1 MIKLLYRKIAKMI
14 GMFFNYPVSAFS
26 ASAAFF
32 FIISAFPLAMLLIT
46 LLGYIPGLQQQ
57 MLQSEFLSVM
67 PPFLQEVATNL
78 FDEIYEKQ
86 TITLISV
93 TAVTALWAAS
103 RGFVSLIRGMNLVNG
118 IQEKRNYF
126 VVRGMAILCTF
137 GLMFA
142 IICSLIL
149 AVFGQK
155 IVHLLSHLFPALAN
169 FVFLASVSR
178 FGVLFVLLT
187 TLFLGLYLLVPSRRS
202 TLRAELPGAVLS
214 ALGWILFS
222 WLYSFYLARANSYI
236 YGSLTSA
243 VFIMLWLYACI
254 YILFLGAEL
263 NCYIRHKTHTKEN
276 DDVSRN

>member
-1 MIKLLYRKIAKMI
+1 MIKLLYQRIAKI
-14 GMFFNYPVSAFS
+14 VGVFFNYPVSAFS

-46 LLGYIPGLQQQ
+46 LLGYIPGLEQQ

-67 PPFLQEVATNL
+67 PEFLRQVAENL
-78 FDEIYEKQ
+78 FREIYEGQ
-86 TITLISV
+86 TVALISV
-93 TAVTALWAAS
+93 TAITALWAAS

-118 IQEKRNYF
+118 IKEKRNYF
-126 VVRGMAILCTF
+126 AVRGLAILCTF
-137 GLMFA
+137 GFMIA
-142 IICSLIL
+142 IICSLLL

-155 IVHLLSHLFPALAN
+155 IVGVLSHFFPSFSTSA
-169 FVFLASVSR
+169 FLTVSFR
-178 FGVLFVLLT
+178 FGVLFLLLT
-187 TLFLGLYLLVPSRRS
+187 ALFLGLYLWVPSRPS

-263 NCYIRHKTHTKEN
+263 NCYLRLKKGE
-276 DDVSRN
+276 

>member
-1 MIKLLYRKIAKMI
+1 MIKLLYRRIAKTVGI
-14 GMFFNYPVSAFS
+14 FFNYPVSAFS
-26 ASAAFF
+26 ASVAFF

-46 LLGYIPGLQQQ
+46 LLGYIPGLEQQ

-169 FVFLASVSR
+169 FVFLASLSR
-178 FGVLFVLLT
+178 FVVLFLLLT
-187 TLFLGLYLLVPSRRS
+187 ALFLGPICS
-202 TLRAELPGAVLS
+202 
-214 ALGWILFS
+214 
-222 WLYSFYLARANSYI
+222 
-236 YGSLTSA
+236 
-243 VFIMLWLYACI
+243 
-254 YILFLGAEL
+254 
-263 NCYIRHKTHTKEN
+263 
-276 DDVSRN
+276 

>member
-1 MIKLLYRKIAKMI
+1 MIKLLYQRITKIW
-14 GMFFNYPVSAFS
+14 GLFFNYPVSAFS

-46 LLGYIPGLQQQ
+46 LLGYIPGLEQQ

-67 PPFLQEVATNL
+67 PPFLQEVARSL
-78 FDEIYEKQ
+78 FDEIYRGQ
-86 TITLISV
+86 SITLISV
-93 TAVTALWAAS
+93 TAITALWAAS

-142 IICSLIL
+142 IICSLLL

-155 IVHLLSHLFPALAN
+155 IAGVLSHLFPPLATSA
-169 FVFLASVSR
+169 FLTVSFR

-202 TLRAELPGAVLS
+202 TLQAELPWAVLS

-222 WLYSFYLARANSYI
+222 WLYSFYLAHTNSYI

-263 NCYIRHKTHTKEN
+263 NCALRLKKISTPFKGE
-276 DDVSRN
+276 

>member
-1 MIKLLYRKIAKMI
+1 MIKLLYQRIAKI
-14 GMFFNYPVSAFS
+14 VGVFFKYPVSAFA

-46 LLGYIPGLQQQ
+46 LLGYIPGLEQQ

-67 PPFLQEVATNL
+67 PSFLQEVASKL

-86 TITLISV
+86 TVTLISV
-93 TAVTALWAAS
+93 TAVAALWAAS

-137 GLMFA
+137 GFMLA
-142 IICSLIL
+142 IVCSLLL

-155 IVHLLSHLFPALAN
+155 IVHFISSIFPALETSA
-169 FVFLASVSR
+169 FLAVSFR

-222 WLYSFYLARANSYI
+222 WLYSFYLAHANSYI

-263 NCYIRHKTHTKEN
+263 NCYLRLKNNPIPFKGE
-276 DDVSRN
+276 

>member
-1 MIKLLYRKIAKMI
+1 MIKLLYQRITKIW
-14 GMFFNYPVSAFS
+14 GLFFNYPVSAFS

-46 LLGYIPGLQQQ
+46 LLGYIPGLEQQ

-67 PPFLQEVATNL
+67 PEFLREVARKL
-78 FDEIYEKQ
+78 FDEIYKGQ
-86 TITLISV
+86 TVTLISV
-93 TAVTALWAAS
+93 TAITALWAAS

-126 VVRGMAILCTF
+126 LVRGMAILCTF

-155 IVHLLSHLFPALAN
+155 IAHLLAHFFPALETSA
-169 FVFLASVSR
+169 FLAASFR

-222 WLYSFYLARANSYI
+222 WLYSFYLAHSASYI

-243 VFIMLWLYACI
+243 VFIKLWLYACI

-263 NCYIRHKTHTKEN
+263 NCYIRLKDHPIQSKGE
-276 DDVSRN
+276 

>member
-1 MIKLLYRKIAKMI
+1 MIKLLYQRITKIV
-14 GMFFNYPVSAFS
+14 GVFFNYPVSAFS

-46 LLGYIPGLQQQ
+46 LLGYIPGLEQQ

-67 PPFLQEVATNL
+67 PPFLQEVARNL
-78 FDEIYEKQ
+78 FDEIYERQ

-93 TAVTALWAAS
+93 TAITALWAAS

-137 GLMFA
+137 GLMLA

-155 IVHLLSHLFPALAN
+155 IAHLLSLVFPALETSA
-169 FVFLASVSR
+169 FLVGAFR

-187 TLFLGLYLLVPSRRS
+187 ALFLGLYLLVPSRRS

-222 WLYSFYLARANSYI
+222 WLYSFYLAHANSYI

-263 NCYIRHKTHTKEN
+263 NCAIVLKNNPIQSKGE
-276 DDVSRN
+276 

>member
-1 MIKLLYRKIAKMI
+1 MINRIYQKIKENW
-14 GMFFNYPVSAFS
+14 GKFFNYPVSAFS

-46 LLGYIPGLQQQ
+46 LLGYIPGLQQL
-57 MLQSEFLSVM
+57 LQSEFLSVM
-67 PPFLQEVATNL
+67 PPFLQKVAHRVL
-78 FDEIYEKQ
+78 DEIYAGQ
-86 TITLISV
+86 TVTLISV
-93 TAVTALWAAS
+93 TAITALWAAS

-118 IQEKRNYF
+118 IGEKRNYF
-126 VVRGMAILCTF
+126 VVRGLAILCTF
-137 GLMFA
+137 SLMVA
-142 IICSLIL
+142 IGCSLIL

-155 IVHLLSHLFPALAN
+155 IVHLLSRFFPTLENAT
-169 FVFLASVSR
+169 FLAASFR
-178 FGVLFVLLT
+178 FGVLFLLLT
-187 TLFLGLYLLVPSRRS
+187 VLFLGLYLLVPSRRS

-222 WLYSFYLARANSYI
+222 WLYSIYLSFANSYI

-263 NCYIRHKTHTKEN
+263 NCYIKTKKEN
-276 DDVSRN
+276 AYVSTNQHS